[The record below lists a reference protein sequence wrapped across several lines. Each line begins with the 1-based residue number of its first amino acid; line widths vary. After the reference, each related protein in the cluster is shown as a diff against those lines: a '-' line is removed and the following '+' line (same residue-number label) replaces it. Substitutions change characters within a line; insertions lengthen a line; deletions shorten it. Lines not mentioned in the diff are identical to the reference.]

1 MRIALC
7 PGSFDPVTYGHL
19 DIIQRAARLF
29 DRVHAAVLENP
40 SKQALFSLEE
50 RLALLQEATHGW
62 ENVTHGVFSGLV
74 VEYARQQG
82 ACAIV
87 RGLRAVSDFEY
98 EFQMASMNRHL
109 NNDVETVFVMTSSE
123 YAFLSSSLVKEIARY
138 GGDVSRWVP
147 AHVQKRLME
156 KFRSGG
162 QGENGGRAQ

>member
-19 DIIQRAARLF
+19 DIIGRAARLF
-29 DRVHAAVLENP
+29 DRVHVAVLENP
-40 SKQALFSLEE
+40 NKTPLFSKDE
-50 RLALLQEATHGW
+50 RLEMLKEATRQW
-62 ENVTHGVFSGLV
+62 DNVDVGTFSGLV

-82 ACAIV
+82 ACCIV

-109 NNDVETVFVMTSSE
+109 EESVETVFVMTSSE
-123 YAFLSSSLVKEIARY
+123 YAFLSSSLVKEIARL

-147 AHVQKRLME
+147 DHVKGRMMQK
-156 KFRSGG
+156 FHG
-162 QGENGGRAQ
+162 QEG